1 MFNKKKIYFTPDL
14 KICDIIPDNSY
25 LLLFF
30 EHFGITLPIQDKSLE
45 TVCKE
50 NGLSLKM
57 VLTFANLFNGVT
69 LVSDPELS
77 FDDTK
82 AIILYLKNSHEF
94 YSGEIYPDIL
104 NTIEHMAEV
113 NDSSEMSLV
122 KKFFTNYFSE
132 VNEHLD
138 YENKVVFPYVLD
150 LYDQIKNGE
159 HGKKRKE
166 YSVVQYRDQHN
177 DIEEKLDDLKKL
189 LIKYLPQKNDRI
201 LRKKLLYSLFE
212 LDYDLTV
219 HSQIEEFILIPLVE
233 KMESYLNPST

>member
-1 MFNKKKIYFTPDL
+1 MFHTKKIYFTPDL
-14 KICDIIPDNSY
+14 KISEIIPDNPY

-30 EHFGITLPIQDKSLE
+30 EHFGITLPVQDKSLE

-50 NGLSLKM
+50 NGLSLGM

-69 LVSDPELS
+69 QVSDPELS

-104 NTIEHMAEV
+104 NTIEQMAEV

-122 KKFFTNYFSE
+122 KKFFINYFSE

-159 HGKKRKE
+159 HRKKRKE

-189 LIKYLPQKNDRI
+189 LIKYLPQKNDRM
-201 LRKKLLYSLFE
+201 LRRKLLYSLFE
-212 LDYDLTV
+212 LDYDITV

-233 KMESYLNPST
+233 KMESHLNQSK

>member
-1 MFNKKKIYFTPDL
+1 MFHTKKIYFTPDL
-14 KICDIIPDNSY
+14 KICEIIPDNPY

-30 EHFGITLPIQDKSLE
+30 EHFGITLPILDKTLE
-45 TVCKE
+45 TVCRE
-50 NGLSLKM
+50 NNLSIKL
-57 VLTFANLFNGVT
+57 VITFANLFNGVT
-69 LVSDPELS
+69 QANDPELS

-94 YSGEIYPDIL
+94 YSGEIYPEIL
-104 NTIEHMAEV
+104 NTIKQMAEV

-122 KKFFTNYFSE
+122 KKFFTEYFSE

-138 YENKVVFPYVLD
+138 YENDLVFPYVLD

-159 HGKKRKE
+159 HGEKRKE
-166 YSVVQYRDQHN
+166 YSVVEYRDQHN
-177 DIEEKLDDLKKL
+177 DIEEKLEDLKKL

-201 LRKKLLYSLFE
+201 LRRKLLYSLFE
-212 LDYDLTV
+212 LEYDLII

-233 KMESYLNPST
+233 KMESYLNTSE